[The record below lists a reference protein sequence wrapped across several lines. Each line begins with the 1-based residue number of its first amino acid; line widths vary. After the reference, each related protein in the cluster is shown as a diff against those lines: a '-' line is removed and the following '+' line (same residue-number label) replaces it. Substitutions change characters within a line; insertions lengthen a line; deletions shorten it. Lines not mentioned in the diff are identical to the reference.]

1 MADEWIDVSLAQDGG
16 VKKKILFEAPADAE
30 GPPPI
35 GYEVTAHYTGTLKT
49 DGSKFDSSVDRGKP
63 FKFTIGEGQVI
74 AGWDQGFA
82 SMKVGEKAVLEI
94 SPEYGYGEMGSP
106 PKIPENSTLLFEVEL
121 LGFAEKQKE
130 KWEMSDEERAAMAE
144 KLKTEGTEAFKAQKF
159 ATAASKYEQAGDYA
173 VGEGITGDDI
183 PESERALYISSWS
196 NAAMC
201 HIKLKQ
207 WTEAIAATNHV
218 LDIDDEASNV
228 KALYRRGLARMHLG
242 ILKESKEDLMKAYNA
257 DSANKD
263 IRKALAQLKESM
275 AEAKRKEKAAFGSLF
290 TKNLYDDKE
299 GPLIP
304 NANGNN
310 PHVFCK

>member
-1 MADEWIDVSLAQDGG
+1 MSDEWIDVSLAQDGG
-16 VKKKILFEAPADAE
+16 VKKKILTEAPSGAE

-35 GYEVTAHYTGTLKT
+35 GYEVTAHYTGTLKA

-74 AGWDQGFA
+74 KGWDEGFA
-82 SMKVGEKAVLEI
+82 SMKIGEKALLEI

-106 PKIPENSTLLFEVEL
+106 PKIPGNATLVFEVEL
-121 LGFAEKQKE
+121 FGFAEKQKE

-144 KLKTEGTEAFKAQKF
+144 KLKAAGTEAFKAHDF
-159 ATAASKYEQAGDYA
+159 DTATVKYELAGDYA
-173 VGEGITGDDI
+173 VGEGISGDDI
-183 PESERALYISSWS
+183 PESERTLYVSSWS

-207 WTEAIAATNHV
+207 WTEAIAATNKV

-228 KALYRRGLARMHLG
+228 KALYRRGLARMRVGL
-242 ILKESKEDLMKAYNA
+242 LKESKEDLMKAYSV
-257 DSANKD
+257 DKANKD

-275 AEAKRKEKAAFGSLF
+275 AAAKQKEKAAFGSLF
-290 TKNLYDDKE
+290 SKNLYDDKE

-304 NANGNN
+304 NAGGKN